1 MYTSPPVIAALK
13 LGIASNCV
21 TSPIQVVGVANT
33 ETAAVAGAL
42 VVAATVAGLVIATEA
57 VAGALTVT
65 DVTNG
70 DPMDAAAVIVPSI
83 AVDVVTVSRLESW

>member
-1 MYTSPPVIAALK
+1 MIVALK

-42 VVAATVAGLVIATEA
+42 VVASTVAGLAAATET

-65 DVTNG
+65 DVASG
-70 DPMDAAAVIVPSI
+70 DPMDAAAVIVPSM
-83 AVDVVTVSRLESW
+83 AVDVVTVSRLGSR